1 MDRALK
7 VSFMIFLIVVS
18 ISIVAFVAQWAFYVT
33 MSVNNLHERVKQL
46 ESRALQ
52 K

>member
-7 VSFMIFLIVVS
+7 VSFMIFFIVIS
-18 ISIVAFVAQWAFYVT
+18 ISIVAFVAQWAFHVT
-33 MSVNNLHERVKQL
+33 ISVNNLHERVKQL